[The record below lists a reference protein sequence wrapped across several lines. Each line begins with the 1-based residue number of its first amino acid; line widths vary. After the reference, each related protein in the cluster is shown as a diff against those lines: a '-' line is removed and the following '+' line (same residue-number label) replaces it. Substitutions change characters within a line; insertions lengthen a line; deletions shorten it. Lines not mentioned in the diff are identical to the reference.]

1 MATPF
6 GQESSAAA
14 KALGTA
20 FGQTYNSTKAPK
32 AKSVKP
38 SNVNKNIKVSQSEI
52 DTIKKMGMSKALAS
66 AGSAST
72 SMQEGIRRLYGER
85 RYQAA
90 TYKPNNVSSSTTSN
104 FTYSSPVGPRKVD
117 SFRSG
122 ERTTPKAVTSPNRAG
137 ERSTTAKKVGKPKD
151 TSFNKSGVSGVL
163 KSPEAKKFRKAFAK
177 KGLIPA
183 LRGK

>member
-1 MATPF
+1 MPIDYTSDYAA
-6 GQESSAAA
+6 SS
-14 KALGTA
+14 KA
-20 FGQTYNSTKAPK
+20 K

-38 SNVNKNIKVSQSEI
+38 KNVNKNVKVSQSEI
-52 DTIKKMGMSKALAS
+52 NTIKKMGMTKALAS
-66 AGSAST
+66 AGTASA

-90 TYKPNNVSSSTTSN
+90 TYKPNGVTMGATTSGS
-104 FTYSSPVGPRKVD
+104 FRAGERASSKPA

-122 ERTTPKAVTSPNRAG
+122 ERSAPAPT
-137 ERSTTAKKVGKPKD
+137 KVGKPKD

-163 KSPEAKKFRKAFAK
+163 KSPEAKKFRSTFAK

>member
-6 GQESSAAA
+6 GQESSAASQ
-14 KALGTA
+14 ALGTA

-32 AKSVKP
+32 AKSAKP
-38 SNVNKNIKVSQSEI
+38 TNVNKNIKVSQSEI
-52 DTIKKMGMSKALAS
+52 DSIKKMGMSKALAS
-66 AGSAST
+66 AGTGSA
-72 SMQEGIRRLYGER
+72 SMQEGVRRLYGER

-90 TYKPNNVSSSTTSN
+90 TYKPNNVSATTTSN
-104 FTYSSPVGPRKVD
+104 FTYSSPVGTRKVD
-117 SFRSG
+117 SFR
-122 ERTTPKAVTSPNRAG
+122 AG
-137 ERSTTAKKVGKPKD
+137 ERSAPAPKKVGKPKD

-163 KSPEAKKFRKAFAK
+163 KSPEAKKARATFAK